1 MNPPRSTP
9 ARRRTLSAEE
19 RRLWAEVARSV
30 AALPGRALPDVPPS
44 LVATQETSPPPT
56 TAPPKPKA
64 KPASKPASQVPA
76 KAPIKPAGPP
86 LAPLDRKTLRAVA
99 KGRRVVEGVIDLH
112 GLTQARAHAALVRF
126 LTRSQ
131 REGHGLVLVVTGKG
145 GLAGT
150 PEGDLHER
158 GVLRRMTPHWLSLPD
173 LRAIVLGFDEAAP
186 HQGGAGALYV
196 RLRRARA

>member
-1 MNPPRSTP
+1 MNPRPRNSS
-9 ARRRTLSAEE
+9 RRRTLSAED

-30 AALPGRALPDVPPS
+30 AALPGRAVPD
-44 LVATQETSPPPT
+44 APPPVAAAGT
-56 TAPPKPKA
+56 PDAPPAAAKA
-64 KPASKPASQVPA
+64 KPGPASKPAPKVPA
-76 KAPIKPAGPP
+76 RAPPKPVAPP

-99 KGRRVVEGVIDLH
+99 KGRRAVEGVIDLH

-126 LTRSQ
+126 LARSQ

-150 PEGDLHER
+150 PEDGTHER
-158 GVLRRMTPHWLSLPD
+158 GVLRRMTPHWLSLPE
-173 LRAIVLGFDEAAP
+173 LRGIVLGFEEAAP

>member
-1 MNPPRSTP
+1 MNPPHRAP
-9 ARRRTLSAEE
+9 PRRRTLSAEE

-30 AALPGRALPDVPPS
+30 AALPGRAVPDAPPAP
-44 LVATQETSPPPT
+44 VAAPETPSPPPKNVK
-56 TAPPKPKA
+56 ASSRPAPKPALEAPA
-64 KPASKPASQVPA
+64 KVPA
-76 KAPIKPAGPP
+76 KPAGPP

-99 KGRRVVEGVIDLH
+99 KGRRAVEGVIDLH

-126 LTRSQ
+126 LARSQ

-158 GVLRRMTPHWLSLPD
+158 GVLRRMTPHWLSLPE
-173 LRAIVLGFDEAAP
+173 LRGIVLGFDEAAP

-196 RLRRARA
+196 RLRRPRA

>member
-1 MNPPRSTP
+1 MSPP
-9 ARRRTLSAEE
+9 RRRTLSAEE

-30 AALPGRALPDVPPS
+30 AALPGRAVPDPPVP
-44 LVATQETSPPPT
+44 VAVSDTPPVP
-56 TAPPKPKA
+56 AEA
-64 KPASKPASQVPA
+64 NRGPASKPAPKVRIPQKSVA
-76 KAPIKPAGPP
+76 PP

-99 KGRRVVEGVIDLH
+99 RGRRAVEGVIDLH

-126 LTRSQ
+126 LARSQ

-145 GLAGT
+145 GLAGS
-150 PEGDLHER
+150 PEGAPHER
-158 GVLRRMTPHWLSLPD
+158 GVLRRMTPHWLGLPE
-173 LRAIVLGFDEAAP
+173 LRGIVLGFEEAAP

>member
-1 MNPPRSTP
+1 MTPPRINPS
-9 ARRRTLSAEE
+9 RRRALSAEE
-19 RRLWAEVARSV
+19 RRLWAEVARSI
-30 AALPGRALPDVPPS
+30 AALPGRAVPDAPPPPVAAPGVP
-44 LVATQETSPPPT
+44 SPPPT
-56 TAPPKPKA
+56 SAKA
-64 KPASKPASQVPA
+64 SSKATTKPAPKVPA
-76 KAPIKPAGPP
+76 KIPVKPAGPP

-99 KGRRVVEGVIDLH
+99 KGRRAVEGVIDLH

-126 LTRSQ
+126 LARSQ

-150 PEGDLHER
+150 PDGDLHER
-158 GVLRRMTPHWLSLPD
+158 GVLRRMTPHWLSLPE
-173 LRAIVLGFDEAAP
+173 LRGIVLGFDEAAP

>member
-1 MNPPRSTP
+1 MNPPSRAP
-9 ARRRTLSAEE
+9 PRRRALSAEE
-19 RRLWAEVARSV
+19 QRLWAEVARSV
-30 AALPGRALPDVPPS
+30 AALPGRAVPD
-44 LVATQETSPPPT
+44 
-56 TAPPKPKA
+56 APPAPAAAPEAPPLPGEAKPKRT
-64 KPASKPASQVPA
+64 SKPTAKVPA
-76 KAPIKPAGPP
+76 KVSPVAPP

-99 KGRRVVEGVIDLH
+99 KGRRAVEGVIDLH

-126 LTRSQ
+126 LARSQ

-150 PEGDLHER
+150 PEDGTHER
-158 GVLRRMTPHWLSLPD
+158 GVLRRMTPHWLSLPE
-173 LRAIVLGFDEAAP
+173 LRGIVLGFEEAAP